1 MLTDALQGLLS
12 DHFHGPVTLAA
23 EPARVTGGFWASIH
37 KFSIASS
44 TGELPAGWTGPLVLR
59 VMPDRSRA
67 KRESIVQRAVA
78 ASGFPAPAVLL
89 DGYDE
94 SLGGAYMVM
103 PFAAGKSPLSGL
115 GPGSFLRVPRLL
127 RRLPVQLAEVAVSLH
142 RVDPAG
148 VASALTEGG
157 FPASGDGVEPRL
169 AAIRAAAGT
178 RSRGFDRLLDW
189 FADHRPDQ
197 PTLVVSHGDIHPF
210 NLLVDS
216 DGRVTVLDWTNGD
229 LMPREYDVGFTA
241 GLLRCAPFSVPK
253 LARPVFDRLTSRL
266 ADRFVS
272 AYERSFPVDA
282 AMLAFFEALQY
293 ARCLAEVA
301 TARSGLTNIV
311 DDKHPFELSAA
322 AMARRLAALT
332 GITVILPEA
341 MSAEAR
347 RRNHEPPA

>member
-1 MLTDALQGLLS
+1 MLTDALQALLS

-37 KFSIASS
+37 GFSIASS
-44 TGELPAGWTGPLVLR
+44 PGDLPPGWTGPLVLR

-67 KRESIVQRAVA
+67 ERESIVQRAVA
-78 ASGFPAPAVLL
+78 ATGFPSPAVLL
-89 DGYDE
+89 AGYDE
-94 SLGGAYMVM
+94 SLGGAFMVM

-115 GPGSFLRVPRLL
+115 GRGSLLRVPRLL
-127 RRLPVQLAEVAVSLH
+127 RQLPVQLAEIAVRLH
-142 RVDPAG
+142 RVDPAP
-148 VASALTEGG
+148 VAAALADGG
-157 FPASGDGVEPRL
+157 YSASGNGVEPRL
-169 AAIRAAAGT
+169 AVIRAAAGT
-178 RSRGFDRLLDW
+178 HSRGFDRLLDW

-197 PTLVVSHGDIHPF
+197 PTLVVCHGDIHPF

-229 LMPREYDVGFTA
+229 LMPREYDIGFSA

-272 AYERSFPVDA
+272 VYERSFPVDP

-311 DDKHPFELSAA
+311 DDRHPFEISAA
-322 AMARRLAALT
+322 AMTRRLAALT
-332 GITVILPEA
+332 GITVILPDA
-341 MSAEAR
+341 TPTEAR
-347 RRNHEPPA
+347 LRNHEPPA